1 MSNTIIKIC
10 GLSTI
15 ETLNAA
21 IDAGADWVGLV
32 TFPPSPRHVEPMG
45 AKPLAE
51 AARGKAKIV
60 SLSVNADD
68 QLLDDIMASINPDI
82 WQFHG
87 KETAERVAEVKSR
100 YERPVMK
107 AVGVSTIQDLEKI
120 TPYHGVADY
129 LLLDA
134 KPPKD
139 AVLPGGN
146 GAAFDWTILD
156 HLPEELEFMLSGGL
170 GVETVA
176 EAVRSTRAF
185 GVDVSSGV
193 ESAAGIKDAALIKR
207 FIENT
212 RTA

>member
-107 AVGVSTIQDLEKI
+107 AVGVSTIEDLEKI